1 MFTYLCNMDMIYTL
15 AQIDDVAQSLMKKFG
30 TQSVWAFHAPMGAG
44 KTTLITALCK
54 IFGVQDRVNSPTFA
68 IMNEYQGLGKV
79 IYHMDWYR
87 LENAAE
93 ARQAG
98 VEAAM
103 EEADLSLV
111 EWPEKAPNLVPE
123 HAVVFNIEFID
134 PDQRRIYTNQ

>member
-54 IFGVQDRVNSPTFA
+54 ILGVQDRVNSPTFA

-87 LENAAE
+87 LENDGD
-93 ARQAG
+93 ARRAG
-98 VEAAM
+98 VEMAM
-103 EEADLSLV
+103 ADSDYCFI
-111 EWPEKAPNLVPE
+111 EWPEKAINLIPSDALHIEIELLGPE
-123 HAVVFNIEFID
+123 H
-134 PDQRRIYTNQ
+134 RRIFIP

>member
-15 AQIDDVAQSLMKKFG
+15 AQMDDVAQSLMKKFG

-54 IFGVQDRVNSPTFA
+54 ILGVQDRVNSPTFA

-87 LENAAE
+87 LENDGD
-93 ARQAG
+93 ARRAG
-98 VEAAM
+98 VEMAM
-103 EEADLSLV
+103 ADSDYCFI
-111 EWPEKAPNLVPE
+111 EWPEKAINLIPAEALHIEIEILSPE
-123 HAVVFNIEFID
+123 H
-134 PDQRRIYTNQ
+134 RRIFIP

>member
-1 MFTYLCNMDMIYTL
+1 MIYTL

-54 IFGVQDRVNSPTFA
+54 ILGVQDRVNSPTFA

-87 LENAAE
+87 LENDGE
-93 ARQAG
+93 ARRAG
-98 VEAAM
+98 VEMAI
-103 EEADLSLV
+103 EDSDYCFI
-111 EWPEKAPNLVPE
+111 EWPEKAINLIPAEALHIEIEILGPE
-123 HAVVFNIEFID
+123 H
-134 PDQRRIYTNQ
+134 RRIFIP

>member
-54 IFGVQDRVNSPTFA
+54 ILGVQDRVNSPTFA

-87 LENAAE
+87 LENDGD
-93 ARQAG
+93 ARRAG
-98 VEAAM
+98 VEMAM
-103 EEADLSLV
+103 ADSDYCFI
-111 EWPEKAPNLVPE
+111 EWPEKAINLIPEEALHIEIEILGPE
-123 HAVVFNIEFID
+123 H
-134 PDQRRIYTNQ
+134 RRIFIP

>member
-1 MFTYLCNMDMIYTL
+1 MDMIYTL

-54 IFGVQDRVNSPTFA
+54 LLGVQDRVNSPTFA

-87 LENAAE
+87 LENDGD
-93 ARQAG
+93 ARRAG
-98 VEAAM
+98 VEMAM
-103 EEADLSLV
+103 ADSDYCFI
-111 EWPEKAPNLVPE
+111 EWPEKAINLIPSDALHIEIEILGPE
-123 HAVVFNIEFID
+123 H
-134 PDQRRIYTNQ
+134 RRIFIP

>member
-15 AQIDDVAQSLMKKFG
+15 AQMDDVAQSLMKKFG

-54 IFGVQDRVNSPTFA
+54 ILGVQDRVNSPTFA

-87 LENAAE
+87 LENDGD
-93 ARQAG
+93 ARRAG
-98 VEAAM
+98 VEMAM
-103 EEADLSLV
+103 ADSDYCFI
-111 EWPEKAPNLVPE
+111 EWPEKAINLIPAEALHIKIEILGPE
-123 HAVVFNIEFID
+123 H
-134 PDQRRIYTNQ
+134 RRIFIP

>member
-1 MFTYLCNMDMIYTL
+1 MDMIYTL

-54 IFGVQDRVNSPTFA
+54 ILGVQDRVNSPTFA

-87 LENAAE
+87 LENDGD
-93 ARQAG
+93 ARRAG
-98 VEAAM
+98 VEMAM
-103 EEADLSLV
+103 ADSDYCFI
-111 EWPEKAPNLVPE
+111 EWPEKAINLIPSDALHIEIEILGPE
-123 HAVVFNIEFID
+123 H
-134 PDQRRIYTNQ
+134 RRIFIP

>member
-1 MFTYLCNMDMIYTL
+1 MDMIYTL
-15 AQIDDVAQSLMKKFG
+15 AQMDDVAQSLMKKFG

-87 LENAAE
+87 LENDGD
-93 ARQAG
+93 ARRAG
-98 VEAAM
+98 VEMAM
-103 EEADLSLV
+103 ADSDYCFI
-111 EWPEKAPNLVPE
+111 EWPEKAINLIPSDALHIEIEILGPE
-123 HAVVFNIEFID
+123 H
-134 PDQRRIYTNQ
+134 RRIFIP